1 MILGIDLGTTNS
13 SAAIIKNGKPV
24 FVKTDTAK
32 NNYLLPSVVAYGDNG
47 NILVGHKAKTRYVI
61 DPESAIRSVKN
72 HIGTNHEVHL
82 FNPKT
87 ETTEVFTPVEISSYI
102 LAEIKRLA
110 EEQFGT
116 NIEKAVITVPA
127 YFNDRARKDT
137 IKAGE
142 LAGFEV
148 MRIINEPTA
157 AALCYGTQS
166 KKQNAQYVM
175 VYDLGGG
182 TFDTSIIEINGDI
195 VEVVAS
201 DGDRNLGGDN
211 FDYALFSSFYQSIKE
226 KGNSNVNNIKNMA
239 LILTEAESVKN
250 KLTSAAKYKTSIT
263 SLKYEDTIYREDF
276 EKLISDLL
284 NKTLNHCKSVI
295 AKSKLKPQD
304 ISKILLVGGSS
315 RMPAVKEMLE
325 TQLGIPT
332 SQEVDPDLAVVTGAA
347 IQSAIIDGQKVNSVL
362 LDVAPHS
369 ISVSCVLEKNGKT
382 IPNYCTKIIKKN
394 TPIPCTVEEVFSTIA
409 EDQKNARVAIY
420 QGESDFEEGN
430 ILVKELKFDGL
441 KTKKGQETEI
451 LVTFS
456 YKLDGTIDIHVGEE
470 GTQNKIKHSL
480 NLLSKKNENFEEK
493 IPSITH

>member
-13 SAAIIKNGKPV
+13 AAGVIKDGKPV
-24 FVKTDTAK
+24 FVKM
-32 NNYLLPSVVAYGDNG
+32 NPSGNEYLLPSVVAYGDNG
-47 NILVGHKAKTRYVI
+47 ELLVGHAAKERYI
-61 DPESAIRSVKN
+61 TAPESSIRSVKN
-72 HIGTNHEVHL
+72 HMGTKHEVTL
-82 FNPKT
+82 LNPKT
-87 ETTEVFTPVEISSYI
+87 ETTEIFTPVEISSYI

-110 EEQFGT
+110 EVQFKT

-157 AALCYGTQS
+157 AALCYGTQN
-166 KKQNAQYVM
+166 KKQKAQYVM

-182 TFDTSIIEINGDI
+182 TFDTSIIEINGDV

-226 KGNSNVNNIKNMA
+226 KGSSEINNIKSMA
-239 LILTEAESVKN
+239 VLLTQAENTKNILS
-250 KLTSAAKYKTSIT
+250 SAAKFKVNVA
-263 SLKYEDTIYREDF
+263 SLKYEETVYREDF
-276 EKLISDLL
+276 EKLIADLL
-284 NKTLNHCKSVI
+284 NKTLNHCRSVI
-295 AKSKLKPQD
+295 ARSKLKPSE

-315 RMPAVKEMLE
+315 RIPAVKEMLE
-325 TQLGIPT
+325 TQLGIPA
-332 SQEVDPDLAVVTGAA
+332 SQEVDPDLAVVAGAA
-347 IQSAIIDGQKVNSVL
+347 IQSAIIDGQKVSSIL

-369 ISVSCVLEKNGKT
+369 ISVSCVLEKNGKV

-394 TPIPCTVEEVFSTIA
+394 TPIPCTVEEVFSTLND
-409 EDQKNARVAIY
+409 DQETVRIAIY

-430 ILVKELKFDGL
+430 LLIKELKFDCSR
-441 KTKKGQETEI
+441 TKKNKEKEI
-451 LVTFS
+451 LVSFS
-456 YKLDGTIDIHVGEE
+456 YGLDGTINIDVHEE
-470 GTQNKIKHSL
+470 GTQNKTRHRVE
-480 NLLSKKNENFEEK
+480 LLT
-493 IPSITH
+493 IQ